1 MGFLLPKAPAP
12 QAPPNPS
19 ILASGTSSGGFG
31 NRPSDGSFLSATSPT
46 LKRKSET
53 IKTSLIG
60 GG

>member
-12 QAPPNPS
+12 ATPANPS
-19 ILASGTSSGGFG
+19 ILASGSGRSTLD
-31 NRPSDGSFLSATSPT
+31 NRVSDGSFLTASSPT
-46 LKRKSET
+46 LKKKSDT